1 MIAAFITIKFGIVQ
15 SLLLNLRKKTVFEE
29 CLTQKHRFLF
39 VHFDEYESGIYFNEV
54 WNCPEY
60 SVDSKTKTVFEE
72 HLTQKH
78 HFLFVYFDE
87 YECGIYFNKV
97 WNCPECSVDS

>member
-39 VHFDEYESGIYFNEV
+39 V
-54 WNCPEY
+54 
-60 SVDSKTKTVFEE
+60 
-72 HLTQKH
+72 
-78 HFLFVYFDE
+78 YFDE
-87 YECGIYFNKV
+87 YECGIYSNEL
-97 WNCPECSVDS
+97 WNCPDCTFDS